1 MRRSNMLL
9 KYGLQL
15 SFYLC
20 IYIIDIKFI
29 KPYHF

>member
-1 MRRSNMLL
+1 MRTSSRLL

-20 IYIIDIKFI
+20 IYIIDIKLI
-29 KPYHF
+29 EPYHF

>member
-1 MRRSNMLL
+1 MRTSSRLL

-15 SFYLC
+15 FFLC

-29 KPYHF
+29 EPYHF